1 MRPGHDARIAH
12 LFRRGSSLDLV
23 AELGALYGWTRA
35 DAKGVLVQ
43 RGWAL
48 TWNGRLQPQFMREV
62 MVTDQPIA
70 DAEPERLLNAG
81 TDHEVAEIRKA
92 ARAVERALERLRCEL
107 IAQEQRDAEEA
118 SRQRVEASAHDVLRE
133 AFRGTFGAMV
143 PAEPVRP
150 S

>member
-35 DAKGVLVQ
+35 DARTVLAQ

-62 MVTDQPIA
+62 MITESIA

-81 TDHEVAEIRKA
+81 TDHEIAEIRKA
-92 ARAVERALERLRCEL
+92 ARGVERALEKLRCEL

-118 SRQRVEASAHDVLRE
+118 SRQRVEASANDVLRE
-133 AFRGTFGAMV
+133 AFRGTFGALV
-143 PAEPVRP
+143 PAEPVSP